1 MLKKIGLG
9 LLALVA
15 VLVAVIAS
23 RPSTFEVKRSLLIN
37 AAPEVVFA
45 QVNDFKSWAVWSPWD
60 HMDPSMKKTYSGA
73 ETGVGAHYGWVGNDK
88 VGEGSMT
95 ITDSKPSE
103 HIGLDLEF
111 LKPFAA
117 KNRTDFDFAK
127 TGDGTTVTWSMS
139 GKNNFMSKAFS
150 LVMDMDKMVGADF
163 EKGLGAMKTASE
175 TAAADA
181 AKKAA
186 DAAAAVAAAAVPT
199 EDAGTPDAD
208 AGTP

>member
-1 MLKKIGLG
+1 MLKKVGLG

-15 VLVAVIAS
+15 VLGAVIAS
-23 RPSTFEVKRSLLIN
+23 RPATFELKRSLLIN
-37 AAPEVVFA
+37 ASPEFVFA
-45 QVNDFKSWAVWSPWD
+45 QVNDFKAWAAWSPWD
-60 HMDPSMKKTYSGA
+60 RMDPAMKKTYSGA
-73 ETGVGAHYGWVGNDK
+73 ETGVGAHYAWVGNKD

-95 ITDSKPSE
+95 ITDSKPVE

-111 LKPFAA
+111 ITPFPA
-117 KNRTDFDFAK
+117 KNRTDFDFAQ
-127 TGDGTTVTWSMS
+127 TGDGTTVTWTMS
-139 GKNNFMSKAFS
+139 GKNDFMGKAAS
-150 LVMDMDKMVGADF
+150 LVMDLEKKVGPDF
-163 EKGLGAMKTASE
+163 EKGLAAMKTASE

-186 DAAAAVAAAAVPT
+186 DAAAAASAT

>member
-15 VLVAVIAS
+15 VLIAVIAS
-23 RPSTFEVKRSLLIN
+23 RPSTFEIKRSLLIN
-37 AAPEVVFA
+37 ASPEVVFA
-45 QVNDFKSWAVWSPWD
+45 QVNDFKSWATWSPWD

-73 ETGVGAHYGWVGNDK
+73 ETGVGAHYAWVGNKD

-111 LKPFAA
+111 VTPMA
-117 KNRTDFDFAK
+117 
-127 TGDGTTVTWSMS
+127 GDGTTVTWTMS
-139 GKNNFMSKAFS
+139 GKNNFMGKAFS
-150 LVMDMDKMVGADF
+150 LVMDMEKMVGPSF
-163 EKGLGAMKTASE
+163 EKGLAAMKTASE

-186 DAAAAVAAAAVPT
+186 DDAAAAAAAAVPT
-199 EDAGTPDAD
+199 ETTDAGTPGAD